1 MFTQKDLIMEAIKS
15 RQPLQ
20 DPAIDL
26 AKVLD
31 QNNTKIFIKACTERI
46 FDEGLFD
53 DETIKIDLSEPY
65 NLHIKA
71 EGIKKSMDILKC
83 YIPQEQLEEFI
94 MDLNTYSSI
103 RQDASQLA
111 AILSNTSRYI
121 LKALV
126 KGYHSQNIT
135 RDLSSEI
142 SEYARAE
149 LEQRRLSKVIG
160 RKANKIKAKI
170 SALWKYK
177 RLILYVILHPELR
190 QK

>member
-26 AKVLD
+26 ARVLD
-31 QNNTKIFIKACTERI
+31 QNNTKMFIKACTERI

-142 SEYARAE
+142 SEYAKAE
-149 LEQRRLSKVIG
+149 LEQTASILRTPAEQAVSVTIL
-160 RKANKIKAKI
+160 ANLNSIVE
-170 SALWKYK
+170 ST
-177 RLILYVILHPELR
+177 
-190 QK
+190 